1 MAIKRD
7 VHEICQKCGKK
18 DAELRGGYVVWGM
31 HKCQHAA
38 SGPSTPPRQSSVNDA
53 NFVPYALDIPDFLRN
68 QRNLAAER
76 SRAAEIIRGAAAG
89 FCGGNAEIVMNSV
102 AKTILNGELIKAQG
116 E

>member
-38 SGPSTPPRQSSVNDA
+38 SGPSTPPRQSSVNDV

-68 QRNLAAER
+68 QRNLAAEG
-76 SRAAEIIRGAAAG
+76 S
-89 FCGGNAEIVMNSV
+89 NACYTPQS
-102 AKTILNGELIKAQG
+102 
-116 E
+116 